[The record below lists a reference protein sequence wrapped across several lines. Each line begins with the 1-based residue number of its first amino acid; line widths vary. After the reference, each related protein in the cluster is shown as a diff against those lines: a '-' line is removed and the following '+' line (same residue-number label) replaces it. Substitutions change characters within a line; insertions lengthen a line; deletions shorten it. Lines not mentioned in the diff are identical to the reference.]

1 MEGERLYLVIMCYG
15 CGKLVLV
22 KAEQRTKVCPY
33 CQKRIL
39 VEKARKIANVSSPRE
54 ASEIIQM
61 LKKKLINDFE

>member
-22 KAEQRTKVCPY
+22 KAKQRTRVCPY

-39 VEKARKIANVSSPRE
+39 VEKARKIANVSSSRE

>member
-22 KAEQRTKVCPY
+22 KAGQRTRVCPY

-39 VEKARKIANVSSPRE
+39 VEKARKIANVSSSRE